1 MFFDEEMLL
10 DLRLNILDEFVDKF
24 VIVESSYT
32 HSGKEKKLIFDINK
46 YSKFKKKINYII
58 LKEPPKGIE
67 EISSNDSEGEIS
79 RKEIL
84 NALKRENLQRDVILN
99 GLKDADSNDWIIVSD
114 IDEIPDL
121 TKVNFNSIKNKIIF
135 FKQRV
140 FYYKLNLELKTLRWI
155 GTKACRKKY
164 LKSPQW
170 LRNIKDKIY
179 PKWRLDILF
188 SEKKYN
194 DIFFIEN
201 GGWHFSF
208 VKKPEDIEKKLRSYL
223 HHREYDIDPL
233 GLDKIKNFINSK
245 SVIYDHR
252 VDQTQNKFGGGV
264 GASYVKSISEWYN
277 KLNYI
282 ADPNERQRLAEAYAS
297 KMHFGR

>member
-10 DLRLNILDEFVDKF
+10 DLRLNILDKFVDKF

-46 YSKFKKKINYII
+46 YSKFKKKINYIV
-58 LKEPPKGIE
+58 LKDPPKGIE
-67 EISSNDSEGEIS
+67 QVNNNDSEDEIS

-84 NALKRENLQRDVILN
+84 NAIKRENLQRNTIFN
-99 GLKDADSNDWIIVSD
+99 GLKDEDKNDWIIISD
-114 IDEIPDL
+114 LDEIPDL
-121 TKVNFNSIKNKIIF
+121 TNINFYKIKNKIIF
-135 FKQRV
+135 FKQKV

-155 GTKACRKKY
+155 GSKACKKKN

-179 PKWRLDILF
+179 PKWRADILF
-188 SEKKYN
+188 SNKKYN

-208 VKKPEDIEKKLRSYL
+208 VKKPEDIERKLKSYL
-223 HHREYDIDPL
+223 HHREYDVDPIDIN
-233 GLDKIKNFINSK
+233 KIQNLINSK

-252 VDQTQNKFGGGV
+252 VDKTEYKFGGGQKLEKIDLEFLPR
-264 GASYVKSISEWYN
+264 YISSN
-277 KLNYI
+277 KEKYL
-282 ADPNERQRLAEAYAS
+282 DWLE
-297 KMHFGR
+297 K

>member
-252 VDQTQNKFGGGV
+252 VDQTQNKFGGGQKLEKIDLELLPKHI
-264 GASYVKSISEWYN
+264 SSNKVKYLDWLE
-277 KLNYI
+277 
-282 ADPNERQRLAEAYAS
+282 
-297 KMHFGR
+297 

>member
-10 DLRLNILDEFVDKF
+10 DLRLNILDKFIDKF

-46 YSKFKKKINYII
+46 YSKFKKKINYIV
-58 LKEPPKGIE
+58 LKKFPEGIE
-67 EISSNDSEGEIS
+67 EINDSDCEAEIS

-84 NALKRENLQRDVILN
+84 NALKRENLQRDSILS
-99 GLKDADSNDWIIVSD
+99 GLKNFNEEDWVIISD
-114 IDEIPDL
+114 LDEIPNL
-121 TKVNFNSIKNKIIF
+121 TNINFNNVNNKIIF
-135 FKQRV
+135 FKQKV
-140 FYYKLNLELKTLRWI
+140 FYYKLNLELKKQYWV
-155 GTKACRKKY
+155 GSKACKKKD

-194 DIFFIEN
+194 DILFVKN

-208 VKKPEDIEKKLRSYL
+208 IKSPEEIEKKLKSYL
-223 HHREYDIDPL
+223 HHREYDINPL
-233 GLDKIKNFINSK
+233 GLEKIKNLINSK

-252 VDQTQNKFGGGV
+252 VDQTQYKFGGGQELERIDLEFLPT
-264 GASYVKSISEWYN
+264 YIKINKQKYLEW
-277 KLNYI
+277 LEI
-282 ADPNERQRLAEAYAS
+282 
-297 KMHFGR
+297 

>member
-10 DLRLNILDEFVDKF
+10 DLRLNILDKFVDQF

-46 YSKFKKKINYII
+46 YSKFKEKINYII
-58 LKEPPKGIE
+58 LKDPPEGIE
-67 EISSNDSEGEIS
+67 VINSNDSEDEIS

-84 NALKRENLQRDVILN
+84 NALKRENLQRDTIFN
-99 GLKDADSNDWIIVSD
+99 GLKNADSNDWIIVSD
-114 IDEIPDL
+114 LDEIPDL
-121 TKVNFNSIKNKIIF
+121 TKVNFNKIKNKIIF
-135 FKQRV
+135 FKQKV

-155 GTKACRKKY
+155 GTKACRKKH

-179 PKWRLDILF
+179 PKWRIDILF

-208 VKKPEDIEKKLRSYL
+208 IKKPEDIEKKLRSYL
-223 HHREYDIDPL
+223 HHREYDIDPI
-233 GLDKIKNFINSK
+233 GIEKIQNLINSK

-252 VDQTQNKFGGGV
+252 VDQTQYKFGGGQ
-264 GASYVKSISEWYN
+264 KLEKIDLELLPKHISTN
-277 KLNYI
+277 KEKYL
-282 ADPNERQRLAEAYAS
+282 DWLE
-297 KMHFGR
+297 

>member
-10 DLRLNILDEFVDKF
+10 DLRLNTLNKFVDKF

-32 HSGKEKKLIFDINK
+32 HSGKDKKLIFDINK
-46 YSKFKKKINYII
+46 YSKFKDKIHYIA
-58 LKEPPKGIE
+58 LTDPPPGIE
-67 EISSNDSEGEIS
+67 EINNSDHENEVS

-84 NALKRENLQRDVILN
+84 NALKRENLQRNTILH
-99 GLKDADSNDWIIVSD
+99 GLKDLDGNDWVIISD
-114 IDEIPDL
+114 LDEIPNL
-121 TKVNFNSIKNKIIF
+121 ENLNFDIIKNKIIF
-135 FKQRV
+135 FKQKV

-155 GTKACRKKY
+155 GSKACRKKD

-194 DIFFIEN
+194 DIYFIEN

-208 VKKPEDIEKKLRSYL
+208 VKKPEDIEKKLKSYL
-223 HHREYDIDPL
+223 HHREYDVAPL
-233 GLDKIKNFINSK
+233 GLDKIQNLINSK

-252 VDQTQNKFGGGV
+252 VDQTKYKFGGGQKLEITDTKFLP
-264 GASYVKSISEWYN
+264 SHISSNKDKYSEWLE
-277 KLNYI
+277 K
-282 ADPNERQRLAEAYAS
+282 
-297 KMHFGR
+297 

>member
-10 DLRLNILDEFVDKF
+10 DLRLNILDKFVDKF

-46 YSKFKKKINYII
+46 YSKFKKKINYIV

-67 EISSNDSEGEIS
+67 KINNNDSEGEVS

-84 NALKRENLQRDVILN
+84 NALKRENLQRDTIFN
-99 GLKDADSNDWIIVSD
+99 GLNDADKNDWIIISD
-114 IDEIPDL
+114 LDEIPDL
-121 TKVNFNSIKNKIIF
+121 TNINFNNIKNKIIF
-135 FKQRV
+135 FKQKV
-140 FYYKLNLELKTLRWI
+140 FYYKLNLELKNLRWI
-155 GTKACRKKY
+155 GTKACRKKH

-170 LRNIKDKIY
+170 LRNLKDKIY
-179 PKWRLDILF
+179 PMWRVDILF

-194 DIFFIEN
+194 DVFFIEN

-208 VKKPEDIEKKLRSYL
+208 VKKPEDIEKKLKSYL
-223 HHREYDIDPL
+223 HHREYDIDPV
-233 GLDKIKNFINSK
+233 GVDKIRNLINSK

-252 VDQTQNKFGGGV
+252 VDQTQYKFGGGQKLEKIDLEFLPRYIN
-264 GASYVKSISEWYN
+264 SN
-277 KLNYI
+277 KEKYL
-282 ADPNERQRLAEAYAS
+282 DWLE
-297 KMHFGR
+297 K

>member
-10 DLRLNILDEFVDKF
+10 DLRLNILDKFVDQF

-46 YSKFKKKINYII
+46 YSKFKEKINYIV
-58 LKEPPKGIE
+58 LKDPPEGIE
-67 EISSNDSEGEIS
+67 EINNGDSEGEIS

-84 NALKRENLQRDVILN
+84 NALKRENLQRDTIFN
-99 GLKDADSNDWIIVSD
+99 GLKNADKNDWIIISD
-114 IDEIPDL
+114 LDEIPDL
-121 TKVNFNSIKNKIIF
+121 TNINFNNIKNKIIF
-135 FKQRV
+135 FKQKV

-155 GTKACRKKY
+155 GTKACKKKH

-179 PKWRLDILF
+179 PKWRIDILF

-194 DIFFIEN
+194 DIFFVEN
-201 GGWHFSF
+201 GGWHFTF
-208 VKKPEDIEKKLRSYL
+208 VKKPEDIEKKLKSYL
-223 HHREYDIDPL
+223 HHREYDIDPV
-233 GLDKIKNFINSK
+233 GVDKIRNLINSK

-252 VDQTQNKFGGGV
+252 VDQTQYKFGGGQKLEKIDLEFLPR
-264 GASYVKSISEWYN
+264 YISSN
-277 KLNYI
+277 KEKYL
-282 ADPNERQRLAEAYAS
+282 DWLE
-297 KMHFGR
+297 K

>member
-10 DLRLNILDEFVDKF
+10 DLRLNILDKFVDKF

-58 LKEPPKGIE
+58 LKDPPKGIE
-67 EISSNDSEGEIS
+67 QINNNDNEDEIS

-84 NALKRENLQRDVILN
+84 NAIKRENLQRNTIFNV
-99 GLKDADSNDWIIVSD
+99 LKDEDKNDWIIISD
-114 IDEIPDL
+114 LDEIPDL
-121 TKVNFNSIKNKIIF
+121 TNINFKKIKNKIIF
-135 FKQRV
+135 FKQKV

-155 GTKACRKKY
+155 GSKACKKKN

-170 LRNIKDKIY
+170 LRDIKDKIY
-179 PKWRLDILF
+179 PKWRVDILF
-188 SEKKYN
+188 SNKKYN

-208 VKKPEDIEKKLRSYL
+208 VKKPEDIKKKLKSYL
-223 HHREYDIDPL
+223 HHREYDVDPIDINEIQNL
-233 GLDKIKNFINSK
+233 INSK

-252 VDQTQNKFGGGV
+252 VDKTEYKFGGGQKLEKIDLEFLPR
-264 GASYVKSISEWYN
+264 YISSN
-277 KLNYI
+277 KEKYL
-282 ADPNERQRLAEAYAS
+282 DWLE
-297 KMHFGR
+297 K

>member
-10 DLRLNILDEFVDKF
+10 DLRLNILDKFVDQF

-46 YSKFKKKINYII
+46 YSKFKEKINYII
-58 LKEPPKGIE
+58 LKDPPEGIE
-67 EISSNDSEGEIS
+67 EINNGDSEGEIS

-84 NALKRENLQRDVILN
+84 NALKRENLQRDTIFN
-99 GLKDADSNDWIIVSD
+99 GLKDADKNDWIIISD
-114 IDEIPDL
+114 LDEIPDL
-121 TKVNFNSIKNKIIF
+121 TNINFNNIKNKIIF
-135 FKQRV
+135 FKQKV

-155 GTKACRKKY
+155 GTKACKKKH

-179 PKWRLDILF
+179 PKWRIDILF

-194 DIFFIEN
+194 DIFFVEN
-201 GGWHFSF
+201 GGWHFTF
-208 VKKPEDIEKKLRSYL
+208 VKKPEDIEKKLKSYL
-223 HHREYDIDPL
+223 HHREYDIDPV
-233 GLDKIKNFINSK
+233 GVDKIRNLINSK

-252 VDQTQNKFGGGV
+252 VDQTQYKFGGGQKLEKTDLEFLPR
-264 GASYVKSISEWYN
+264 YISSN
-277 KLNYI
+277 KEKYL
-282 ADPNERQRLAEAYAS
+282 DWLE
-297 KMHFGR
+297 K

>member
-10 DLRLNILDEFVDKF
+10 DLRLNILNKFVDRF

-32 HSGKEKKLIFDINK
+32 HSGKQKKLIFDINK
-46 YSKFKKKINYII
+46 YSKFKEKINYII
-58 LKEPPKGIE
+58 LKDPPEGIE
-67 EISSNDSEGEIS
+67 VINSNDSEGEIS

-84 NALKRENLQRDVILN
+84 NALKRENLQRDTILN

-114 IDEIPDL
+114 LDEIPDL
-121 TKVNFNSIKNKIIF
+121 TKVNFKKIKNKIIF
-135 FKQRV
+135 FKQKV
-140 FYYKLNLELKTLRWI
+140 FYYKFNLELKTLRWI
-155 GTKACRKKY
+155 GTKACKKKH

-179 PKWRLDILF
+179 SKWRIDILF

-208 VKKPEDIEKKLRSYL
+208 VKKPKDIEKKLRSYL
-223 HHREYDIDPL
+223 HHREYDIDPI
-233 GLDKIKNFINSK
+233 GIEKIQNLINSK

-252 VDQTQNKFGGGV
+252 VDQTQYKFRGGQKLEKIDLELLPKHISSNKEK
-264 GASYVKSISEWYN
+264 YLDWLE
-277 KLNYI
+277 
-282 ADPNERQRLAEAYAS
+282 
-297 KMHFGR
+297 

>member
-10 DLRLNILDEFVDKF
+10 DLRLNILDKFVDQF

-46 YSKFKKKINYII
+46 YSKFKEKINYII
-58 LKEPPKGIE
+58 LKDPPEGIE
-67 EISSNDSEGEIS
+67 VINSNDSEGEIS

-84 NALKRENLQRDVILN
+84 NALKRENLQRDTIFN
-99 GLKDADSNDWIIVSD
+99 GLKNADSNDWIIVSD
-114 IDEIPDL
+114 LDEIPDL
-121 TKVNFNSIKNKIIF
+121 TKLNFNNIKNKIIF
-135 FKQRV
+135 FKQKV

-155 GTKACRKKY
+155 GTKACRKKH

-179 PKWRLDILF
+179 PKWRIDILF

-223 HHREYDIDPL
+223 HHREYDIDPI
-233 GLDKIKNFINSK
+233 GIEKIQNLINSK

-252 VDQTQNKFGGGV
+252 VDQTQYKFGGGQ
-264 GASYVKSISEWYN
+264 KLEKIDLELLPKHISTN
-277 KLNYI
+277 KEKYL
-282 ADPNERQRLAEAYAS
+282 DWLE
-297 KMHFGR
+297 

>member
-67 EISSNDSEGEIS
+67 EISSNDSENEIS

-84 NALKRENLQRDVILN
+84 NALKRENLQRDTILN
-99 GLKDADSNDWIIVSD
+99 GLKDADSNDWIILSD
-114 IDEIPDL
+114 LDEIPDL
-121 TKVNFNSIKNKIIF
+121 TKVNFNNIKNKIIF
-135 FKQRV
+135 FKQKV

-252 VDQTQNKFGGGV
+252 VDQTQNKFGGGQKLEKINLELLPKHI
-264 GASYVKSISEWYN
+264 SSNKVKYLDWLE
-277 KLNYI
+277 
-282 ADPNERQRLAEAYAS
+282 
-297 KMHFGR
+297 

>member
-24 VIVESSYT
+24 VIVESSYA
-32 HSGKEKKLIFDINK
+32 HNGKEKKLIFDINK

-114 IDEIPDL
+114 LDEIPDL
-121 TKVNFNSIKNKIIF
+121 TKVNFNNIKNKIIF

-252 VDQTQNKFGGGV
+252 VDQTQNKFGGGQKLEKIDLELLPKHI
-264 GASYVKSISEWYN
+264 SSNKVKYLDWLE
-277 KLNYI
+277 
-282 ADPNERQRLAEAYAS
+282 
-297 KMHFGR
+297 

>member
-1 MFFDEEMLL
+1 MKIIDCFMFFDEEMLL

-58 LKEPPKGIE
+58 LKGPPKGIE

-84 NALKRENLQRDVILN
+84 NALKRENLQRDTILN

-114 IDEIPDL
+114 LDEIPDL
-121 TKVNFNSIKNKIIF
+121 TKVNFNNIKNKIIF
-135 FKQRV
+135 FKQKV

-223 HHREYDIDPL
+223 HHREYDIDPI
-233 GLDKIKNFINSK
+233 GIDKIKNFINSK

-252 VDQTQNKFGGGV
+252 VDQTQYKFSGGQKLEKMDLKFLPK
-264 GASYVKSISEWYN
+264 YISSNQEKYSDWLE
-277 KLNYI
+277 K
-282 ADPNERQRLAEAYAS
+282 
-297 KMHFGR
+297 

>member
-10 DLRLNILDEFVDKF
+10 DLRLNILDKFVDQF

-46 YSKFKKKINYII
+46 YSKFKEKINYII
-58 LKEPPKGIE
+58 LKDPPEGIE
-67 EISSNDSEGEIS
+67 EINNGDNEGEIS

-84 NALKRENLQRDVILN
+84 NALKRENLQRDTIFN
-99 GLKDADSNDWIIVSD
+99 GLKDADKNDWIIISD
-114 IDEIPDL
+114 LDEIPDL
-121 TKVNFNSIKNKIIF
+121 TNINFNNIKNKIIF
-135 FKQRV
+135 FKQKV

-155 GTKACRKKY
+155 GTKACKKKH

-179 PKWRLDILF
+179 PKWRIDILF

-194 DIFFIEN
+194 DIFFVEK
-201 GGWHFSF
+201 GGWHFTF
-208 VKKPEDIEKKLRSYL
+208 VKKPEDIEKKLKSYL
-223 HHREYDIDPL
+223 HHREYDIDPV
-233 GLDKIKNFINSK
+233 GVDKIRNLINSK

-252 VDQTQNKFGGGV
+252 VDQTQYKFGGGQKLEKIDLEFLPR
-264 GASYVKSISEWYN
+264 YISSN
-277 KLNYI
+277 KEKYL
-282 ADPNERQRLAEAYAS
+282 DWLE
-297 KMHFGR
+297 K

>member
-10 DLRLNILDEFVDKF
+10 DLRLNILDKFVDKF

-46 YSKFKKKINYII
+46 YSKFKKKINYIV
-58 LKEPPKGIE
+58 LKDPPKGIE
-67 EISSNDSEGEIS
+67 EINNNDNEGEIS

-84 NALKRENLQRDVILN
+84 NALKRENLQRDTIFN
-99 GLKDADSNDWIIVSD
+99 GLNDADKNDWIIISD
-114 IDEIPDL
+114 LDEIPDL
-121 TKVNFNSIKNKIIF
+121 SNVNFNNIKNKIIF
-135 FKQRV
+135 FKQKV
-140 FYYKLNLELKTLRWI
+140 FYYKLNLELKNLRWI

-170 LRNIKDKIY
+170 LRNLKDKIY
-179 PKWRLDILF
+179 PKWRVDILF
-188 SEKKYN
+188 SEKKYS

-208 VKKPEDIEKKLRSYL
+208 VKKPEDIEKKLKSYL
-223 HHREYDIDPL
+223 HHREYDIDPV
-233 GLDKIKNFINSK
+233 GIDKIKNLINSK

-252 VDQTQNKFGGGV
+252 VDQTQYKFGGGQKLEKIDLDFLPR
-264 GASYVKSISEWYN
+264 YISSN
-277 KLNYI
+277 KEKYL
-282 ADPNERQRLAEAYAS
+282 DWLER
-297 KMHFGR
+297 

>member
-10 DLRLNILDEFVDKF
+10 DLRLNILDKFVDKF

-46 YSKFKKKINYII
+46 YSKFNKKINYIV
-58 LKEPPKGIE
+58 LKDPPKGIE
-67 EISSNDSEGEIS
+67 KINDNDSEDEIS

-84 NALKRENLQRDVILN
+84 NAIKRENLQRNTIFN
-99 GLKDADSNDWIIVSD
+99 GLKDEDKNDWIIISD
-114 IDEIPDL
+114 LDEIPDL
-121 TKVNFNSIKNKIIF
+121 TNINFNKIKNKIIF
-135 FKQRV
+135 FKQKV

-155 GTKACRKKY
+155 GSKACKKKN

-179 PKWRLDILF
+179 PKWRADILF
-188 SEKKYN
+188 SNKKYN

-208 VKKPEDIEKKLRSYL
+208 VKKPEDIEKKLKSYL
-223 HHREYDIDPL
+223 HHREYDVDPIDIN
-233 GLDKIKNFINSK
+233 KIQNLINSK

-252 VDQTQNKFGGGV
+252 VDKTEYKFGGGQKLEKIDLEFLPRYIV
-264 GASYVKSISEWYN
+264 SN
-277 KLNYI
+277 KEKYL
-282 ADPNERQRLAEAYAS
+282 DWLE
-297 KMHFGR
+297 K

>member
-10 DLRLNILDEFVDKF
+10 DLRLNTLNKFVDKF

-32 HSGKEKKLIFDINK
+32 HSGKDKKLIFDINK
-46 YSKFKKKINYII
+46 YSKFKDKIHYIV
-58 LKEPPKGIE
+58 LKDPPAGIE
-67 EISSNDSEGEIS
+67 EANSNDDEGEVS

-84 NALKRENLQRDVILN
+84 NALKRENLQRDMILD
-99 GLKDADSNDWIIVSD
+99 GLKDADKNDWIIISD
-114 IDEIPDL
+114 LDEIPNL
-121 TKVNFNSIKNKIIF
+121 ENLNFSNIKNKIIF
-135 FKQRV
+135 FKQKV

-155 GTKACRKKY
+155 GSKACRKKD

-179 PKWRLDILF
+179 SKWRLDILF
-188 SEKKYN
+188 SEKKYS
-194 DIFFIEN
+194 DIYFIEN

-208 VKKPEDIEKKLRSYL
+208 VKKPEDIEKKLKSYL

-233 GLDKIKNFINSK
+233 GVDKIENLINSK

-252 VDQTQNKFGGGV
+252 VDQTQYKFGGEQKLEKIDTRFLP
-264 GASYVKSISEWYN
+264 SYISSNKDKYLEWLE
-277 KLNYI
+277 K
-282 ADPNERQRLAEAYAS
+282 
-297 KMHFGR
+297 

>member
-10 DLRLNILDEFVDKF
+10 DLRLNILDKFVDQF

-46 YSKFKKKINYII
+46 YSKFKEKINYII
-58 LKEPPKGIE
+58 LKDPPEGIE
-67 EISSNDSEGEIS
+67 EINNGDNDGEIS

-84 NALKRENLQRDVILN
+84 NALKRENLQRDTIFN
-99 GLKDADSNDWIIVSD
+99 GLKDADKNDWIIISD
-114 IDEIPDL
+114 LDEIPDL
-121 TKVNFNSIKNKIIF
+121 TNINFNNIKNKIIF
-135 FKQRV
+135 FKQKV

-155 GTKACRKKY
+155 GTKACKKKH

-179 PKWRLDILF
+179 PKWRIDILF

-194 DIFFIEN
+194 DIFFVEN
-201 GGWHFSF
+201 GGWHFTF
-208 VKKPEDIEKKLRSYL
+208 VKKPEDIEKKLKSYL
-223 HHREYDIDPL
+223 HHREYDIDPV
-233 GLDKIKNFINSK
+233 GVDKIRNLINSK

-252 VDQTQNKFGGGV
+252 VDQTQYKFGGGQKLEKTDLEFLPR
-264 GASYVKSISEWYN
+264 YISSN
-277 KLNYI
+277 KEKYL
-282 ADPNERQRLAEAYAS
+282 DWLE
-297 KMHFGR
+297 K

>member
-10 DLRLNILDEFVDKF
+10 DLRLNILDKFVDQF

-46 YSKFKKKINYII
+46 YSKFKEKINYII
-58 LKEPPKGIE
+58 LKDPPEGIE
-67 EISSNDSEGEIS
+67 EINNGDNEGEIS

-84 NALKRENLQRDVILN
+84 NALKRENLQRDTIFN
-99 GLKDADSNDWIIVSD
+99 GLKDADKNDWIIISD
-114 IDEIPDL
+114 LDEIPDL
-121 TKVNFNSIKNKIIF
+121 TNINFNNIKNKIIF
-135 FKQRV
+135 FKQKV

-155 GTKACRKKY
+155 GTKACKKKH

-179 PKWRLDILF
+179 PKWRIDILF

-194 DIFFIEN
+194 DIFFVEN

-208 VKKPEDIEKKLRSYL
+208 VKKPEDIEKKLKSYL
-223 HHREYDIDPL
+223 HHREYDIDPV
-233 GLDKIKNFINSK
+233 GVDKIRNLINSK

-252 VDQTQNKFGGGV
+252 VDQTQYKFGGGQKLEKIDLEFLPR
-264 GASYVKSISEWYN
+264 YISSN
-277 KLNYI
+277 KEKYL
-282 ADPNERQRLAEAYAS
+282 DWLE
-297 KMHFGR
+297 K

>member
-10 DLRLNILDEFVDKF
+10 DLRLNILDKFVDQF

-46 YSKFKKKINYII
+46 YSKFKEKINYII
-58 LKEPPKGIE
+58 LKDPPEGIE
-67 EISSNDSEGEIS
+67 EINNGDNDGEIS

-84 NALKRENLQRDVILN
+84 NALKRENLQRDTIFN
-99 GLKDADSNDWIIVSD
+99 GLKDADKNDWIIISD
-114 IDEIPDL
+114 LDEIPDL
-121 TKVNFNSIKNKIIF
+121 TNINFNNIKNKIIF
-135 FKQRV
+135 FKQKV

-155 GTKACRKKY
+155 GTKACKKKH

-179 PKWRLDILF
+179 PKWRIDILF

-194 DIFFIEN
+194 DIFFVEN
-201 GGWHFSF
+201 GGWHFTF
-208 VKKPEDIEKKLRSYL
+208 VKKPEDIEKKLKSYL
-223 HHREYDIDPL
+223 HHREYDIDPV
-233 GLDKIKNFINSK
+233 GVDKIRNLINSK

-252 VDQTQNKFGGGV
+252 ADQTQYKFGGGQKLEKIDLEFLPR
-264 GASYVKSISEWYN
+264 YISSN
-277 KLNYI
+277 KEKYL
-282 ADPNERQRLAEAYAS
+282 DWLE
-297 KMHFGR
+297 K

>member
-10 DLRLNILDEFVDKF
+10 DLRLNILDKFVDQF

-46 YSKFKKKINYII
+46 YSKFKEKINYII
-58 LKEPPKGIE
+58 LKDPPEGIE
-67 EISSNDSEGEIS
+67 EINNDDSDGEIS

-84 NALKRENLQRDVILN
+84 NALKRENLQRDTIFN
-99 GLKDADSNDWIIVSD
+99 GLKDADKNDWIIISD
-114 IDEIPDL
+114 LDEIPDL
-121 TKVNFNSIKNKIIF
+121 TNINFNNIKNKIIF
-135 FKQRV
+135 FKQKV

-155 GTKACRKKY
+155 GTKACKKKY

-179 PKWRLDILF
+179 PKWRIDILF

-194 DIFFIEN
+194 DIFFVEN
-201 GGWHFSF
+201 GGWHFTF
-208 VKKPEDIEKKLRSYL
+208 VKKPEDIEKKLKSYL
-223 HHREYDIDPL
+223 HHREYDIDPV
-233 GLDKIKNFINSK
+233 GVDKIRNLINSK

-252 VDQTQNKFGGGV
+252 VDQTQYKFGGGQKLEKIDLEFLPR
-264 GASYVKSISEWYN
+264 YISSN
-277 KLNYI
+277 KEKYL
-282 ADPNERQRLAEAYAS
+282 DWLE
-297 KMHFGR
+297 K

>member
-10 DLRLNILDEFVDKF
+10 DLRLNTLNKFVDKF

-32 HSGKEKKLIFDINK
+32 HSGKDKKLIFDINK
-46 YSKFKKKINYII
+46 YSKFKDKIHYIV
-58 LKEPPKGIE
+58 LKDPPHGIE
-67 EISSNDSEGEIS
+67 EANSNDDEGEVS

-84 NALKRENLQRDVILN
+84 NALKRENLQRDTILD
-99 GLKDADSNDWIIVSD
+99 GLKDADKNDWVIISD
-114 IDEIPDL
+114 LDEIPNL
-121 TKVNFNSIKNKIIF
+121 ENLNFSNIKNKIIF
-135 FKQRV
+135 FKQKV

-155 GTKACRKKY
+155 GSKACRKKD

-179 PKWRLDILF
+179 SKWRLDILF
-188 SEKKYN
+188 SEKKYS
-194 DIFFIEN
+194 DIYFIEN

-208 VKKPEDIEKKLRSYL
+208 VKKPEDIEKKLKSYL

-233 GLDKIKNFINSK
+233 GVDKIENLINSK

-252 VDQTQNKFGGGV
+252 VDQTQYKFGGGQKLEKIDTRFLP
-264 GASYVKSISEWYN
+264 SYISSNKDKYLEWLE
-277 KLNYI
+277 K
-282 ADPNERQRLAEAYAS
+282 
-297 KMHFGR
+297 